1 MTTGFPNLTAPL
13 RVRNTLFKNRFFVAP
28 HGMHTIQM
36 DEEYPTEALLRYYIE
51 KARGGAACVTL
62 SGFNKNDPDPKDQLH
77 IRLSWRGLQN
87 GLTQR
92 AYRQFVDAMHYY
104 GAVASAQMGF
114 QGTRNRDG
122 FMTGPSDLDTIGFGG
137 QHIVQKA
144 ATAEDIE
151 NSIEEVSEIALSFQR
166 AGFDMISFM
175 GGHGTSMAQWINPK
189 YNHRTDEYGG
199 SLENR
204 ARLPIRMFQRIR
216 EKCGPDF
223 LIEYRMSGFEFEA
236 DSPSVEDT
244 VAYVKLIEDY
254 VDILHVSV
262 GTNLNPAT
270 RCIIHPTGFLPDAP
284 NAYLAKAMKDGGGRI
299 PVLAVGAIFDP
310 GTAER
315 LIAEGWCDFVAS
327 ARAWIADPQFMTKV
341 LTGHADEVRPCI
353 KCMRCLDDYKTSNY
367 FSCSVNPAAG
377 RELDLERW
385 QQPVRETRRCA
396 VVGGGPA
403 GLMAALT
410 LAQRGHRVELY
421 EKTGRL
427 GGQLPLA
434 GRPEFK
440 RDIRVYLDYLIRM
453 CEKQPELHI
462 HLDTEASPELL
473 RQQGFDAVFAACGG
487 NALRPRIPGI
497 EGDLVQSAWSV
508 LAGTPL
514 TGRIVVL
521 GGGDVGCETALYLKG
536 AGAESVT
543 IVEMQ
548 DTIAP
553 KAIFTYRMALLQ
565 QLEGQVTV
573 HTSAKC
579 LEITEAGVRIAD
591 GDGLEQLLPADAV
604 VCAVGTAPV
613 QADAFFSCA
622 PQVYL
627 LGDCRKPG
635 NIYTATRSAYE
646 AAMQVL

>member
-28 HGMHTIQM
+28 HGMHAIQM

-62 SGFNKNDPDPKDQLH
+62 SGFNKNDPNPQDDLH

-92 AYRQFVDAMHYY
+92 AYRRFVDAMHYY
-104 GAVASAQMGF
+104 GAVASVQMGF
-114 QGTRNRDG
+114 QGTKNRDG

-223 LIEYRMSGFEFEA
+223 LIEYRMSGYEFED
-236 DSPSVEDT
+236 DSPSVQDT

-284 NAYLAKAMKDGGGRI
+284 NAYLAKAMKDGGVKI
-299 PVLAVGAIFDP
+299 PVLAIGAIYDP
-310 GTAER
+310 AMAER

-341 LTGHADEVRPCI
+341 LTGRADEVRPCI

-367 FSCSVNPAAG
+367 FSCSVNPEAG
-377 RELDLERW
+377 RELDLEHW
-385 QQPVRETRRCA
+385 QQPVRDKKRCA

-403 GLMAALT
+403 GLMAALM
-410 LAQRGHRVELY
+410 LAQRGHQVELY
-421 EKTGRL
+421 EKSGQL
-427 GGQLPLA
+427 GGQLLMA

-453 CEKQPELHI
+453 CGKQPALHI
-462 HLDTEASPELL
+462 HLNTEASPAWL

-487 NALRPRIPGI
+487 TALRPRIPGI
-497 EGDLVQSAWSV
+497 EGDTVQSAWSV
-508 LAGTPL
+508 LVGTPP

-521 GGGDVGCETALYLKG
+521 GGGDVGCETALYLKRS
-536 AGAESVT
+536 GAECVT

-565 QLEGQVTV
+565 QLEGQVTAL
-573 HTSAKC
+573 TSAKC
-579 LEITEAGVRIAD
+579 LEITGTGVRIAA
-591 GDGLEQLLPADAV
+591 GEGTEQFLPADTV
-604 VCAVGTAPV
+604 VYAVGTAPV
-613 QADAFFSCA
+613 QAESFYGCA